1 VANLSQ
7 LSLLTYSRLIARSPA
22 GKGLS
27 LKRDKSAQLRG
38 RLPTEIDSLS
48 AEVYIPSVIEVR
60 NLLFSYRD
68 ERGSTIPAIRGLD
81 LSIPEGSYLAVL
93 GPNGS
98 GKSTLARLLAG
109 IIPADSGE
117 LRLGGLDP
125 KIPKQRE
132 KLRAT
137 VGLIFQNPDNQL
149 VSVTVERE
157 LAFGLENL
165 GLPPEEMKDRIDW
178 ALEKF
183 NLGRYRFHS
192 PNKLSGGE
200 KQRLAIA
207 AVVAMRPSYLILDEP
222 TSFLDPAGRAEILSI
237 LNGVNS
243 RPDLDGPARTLN
255 ETADPERTRRVT
267 TMHIT
272 QFPEEACRAERVV
285 VLSEGKVF
293 MEGTPQ
299 DVFSQADLLRSIG
312 LCLPQLGQL
321 QRLLRERGVEIGGDL
336 CRAEEFH
343 RSLVSLREKRDPR
356 TATIPLPQP
365 EAGRR
370 PSKLRRDDRGSE
382 IVTLENVSF
391 RYRDFASRPEA
402 ALSEVNLSICVG
414 EFMGLVGP
422 TGSGKTTLANLVA
435 GLLEPTSGR
444 LWPRRR
450 KEGKVEVGLILQFP
464 ERQFF
469 RERVLEDITY
479 GLENLGCNGG
489 EAKREALRALQL
501 VNLEAAEFCDR
512 HLHTLSGGEK
522 RCVAI
527 ASILALRPRL
537 LVLDEPFLAL
547 DPGTTA
553 RLMETLRQIHEAGT
567 SVLLISHDLAAI
579 FELVDRLV
587 VLKEGRIAVDLPSG
601 KRELWPEAVLES
613 GLPLPEHLALLKRLE
628 GEGWKVSYNDL
639 TLGATALKIAES
651 LVCRELPAAF
661 SGDANERANLAG

>member
-1 VANLSQ
+1 
-7 LSLLTYSRLIARSPA
+7 
-22 GKGLS
+22 
-27 LKRDKSAQLRG
+27 
-38 RLPTEIDSLS
+38 
-48 AEVYIPSVIEVR
+48 VIEAK
-60 NLLFSYRD
+60 NLFFSYRD
-68 ERGSTIPAIRGLD
+68 ERGSIIPAIRGLD
-81 LSIPEGSYLAVL
+81 LSVPKGSYLAIL

-125 KIPKQRE
+125 KIPEQRE
-132 KLRAT
+132 KLRAA
-137 VGLIFQNPDNQL
+137 VSLIFQNPDNQL

-165 GLPPEEMKDRIDW
+165 GLPPEEMKDRINW

-183 NLGRYRFHS
+183 NLARYRFHS

-207 AVVAMRPSYLILDEP
+207 AVVAMRPSYLVLDEP

-243 RPDLDGPARTLN
+243 RPGQDRLARTLN
-255 ETADPERTRRVT
+255 ETVDPQPKGRFT
-267 TMHIT
+267 TIHIT

-285 VLSEGKVF
+285 VLHEGKVF
-293 MEGTPQ
+293 LEGTPQ
-299 DVFSQADLLRSIG
+299 EVFSQADLLRSIG
-312 LCLPQLGQL
+312 LSLPQLGQL
-321 QRLLRERGVEIGGDL
+321 QRMLRQRGVEIGGDF

-343 RSLVSLREKRDPR
+343 RSLVSLREKQDPGSS
-356 TATIPLPQP
+356 TTPISEP
-365 EAGRR
+365 EAARR
-370 PSKLRRDDRGSE
+370 PSKLHRNDSGSE

-391 RYRDFASRPEA
+391 SYRDFASRPEA
-402 ALSEVNLSICVG
+402 VLSEMNLSIRAG
-414 EFMGLVGP
+414 EFVGLVGP
-422 TGSGKTTLANLVA
+422 TGSGKTTLANLIA
-435 GLLEPTSGR
+435 GLLQPTSGR
-444 LWPRRR
+444 LRSRRR
-450 KEGKVEVGLILQFP
+450 ESGRVDVGLILQFP

-479 GLENLGCNGG
+479 GLENLGSSGG

-537 LVLDEPFLAL
+537 LVLDEPFIAL
-547 DPGTTA
+547 DPETTA
-553 RLMETLRQIHEAGT
+553 ALKETLRQIHKSGT
-567 SVLLISHDLAAI
+567 SVLLISHDLAAV

-587 VLKEGRIAVDLPSG
+587 VLKEGRIAIDLPSG

-613 GLPLPEHLALLKRLE
+613 GLPLPEHLALLKRLQA
-628 GEGWKVSYNDL
+628 EGWKVRYDDL
-639 TLGATALKIAES
+639 TLGATALKIAAS
-651 LVCRELPAAF
+651 LTCRELPTTF
-661 SGDANERANLAG
+661 SGDANERANLTG

>member
-1 VANLSQ
+1 M
-7 LSLLTYSRLIARSPA
+7 
-22 GKGLS
+22 
-27 LKRDKSAQLRG
+27 
-38 RLPTEIDSLS
+38 
-48 AEVYIPSVIEVR
+48 IEAR

-81 LSIPEGSYLAVL
+81 LSVAEGSHLAIL

-98 GKSTLARLLAG
+98 GKSTLARLMAG

-125 KIPKQRE
+125 KIPEQRE

-237 LNGVNS
+237 LDGVNS
-243 RPDLDGPARTLN
+243 PPGLDDPATTSK
-255 ETADPERTRRVT
+255 ETVEPESIRRFT
-267 TMHIT
+267 TIHIT

-285 VLSEGKVF
+285 VLHQGKVF
-293 MEGTPQ
+293 LEGTPQ
-299 DVFSQADLLRSIG
+299 EVFSRADLLRSIG
-312 LCLPQLGQL
+312 LFAPQLGRL
-321 QRLLRERGVEIGGDL
+321 QRLLRERGIEIEGDL

-343 RSLVSLREKRDPR
+343 RSLVSLREKQDRGSSR
-356 TATIPLPQP
+356 IPVP
-365 EAGRR
+365 EPGGGRR
-370 PSKLRRDDRGSE
+370 ASKLRHNDSGSE
-382 IVTLENVSF
+382 IVTLENASF
-391 RYRDFASRPEA
+391 SYRDFASRPET
-402 ALSEVNLSICVG
+402 ALSGVNLSIRAG
-414 EFMGLVGP
+414 EFLGLVGP

-444 LWPRRR
+444 LRSRRR
-450 KEGKVEVGLILQFP
+450 ENGGVEVGLILQFP

-469 RERVLEDITY
+469 RERVLEDISY

-489 EAKREALRALQL
+489 QAKREALRALQL

-522 RCVAI
+522 RCAAI

-537 LVLDEPFLAL
+537 LVLDEPFIAL

-553 RLMETLRQIHEAGT
+553 RLKKSLRRIHEAGT
-567 SVLLISHDLAAI
+567 SVLLISHDIAAV

-601 KRELWPEAVLES
+601 KRELWPEAVLAS

-639 TLGATALKIAES
+639 TLGATALKITES
-651 LVCRELPAAF
+651 LACRELPDTF
-661 SGDANERANLAG
+661 TGDANERANLTG